1 MKKVKSKITNKKAQ
15 KTKELKN
22 TLKSITKSEDFKNIK
37 SLISTINDSEIK
49 TNQQRRESIAKIYLH
64 CNDLFE
70 ESNLD
75 KGRRA
80 YLLLLFPKVK
90 DDDEQNRINQ
100 RYRNKYN
107 RALRLLDEQ
116 KIPKKFKAL
125 VTKIEEIGLQSLFN
139 GKINHGHK
147 EAGKTS
153 LNSSIGRLLKN
164 NTPNKLIRAILKNK
178 TSKKTESN
186 VIICCFDNKLFYTSK
201 TQLIKQLKK
210 ESSLKELKNSKN

>member
-22 TLKSITKSEDFKNIK
+22 TLKSITKSKDFKNIK
-37 SLISTINDSEIK
+37 FLISTINDSEIQ

-64 CNDLFE
+64 CNDLFD

-75 KGRRA
+75 KGRKA

-116 KIPKKFKAL
+116 KAPKKFKAL

-139 GKINHGHK
+139 GKINHVRK
-147 EAGKTS
+147 KVNNAN
-153 LNSSIGRLLKN
+153 LNDSIESLLKN
-164 NTPNKLIRAILKNK
+164 NTPNKVIRAILKIKHPKNLK
-178 TSKKTESN
+178 ATLSSAVLTMNFFTHLKLTLSN
-186 VIICCFDNKLFYTSK
+186 S
-201 TQLIKQLKK
+201 
-210 ESSLKELKNSKN
+210 

>member
-100 RYRNKYN
+100 CYRNKYN

-147 EAGKTS
+147 EAGKAS

>member
-22 TLKSITKSEDFKNIK
+22 TLKCITKSEDFKNIK

-147 EAGKTS
+147 EAGKAS

>member
-80 YLLLLFPKVK
+80 FLPHFHV
-90 DDDEQNRINQ
+90 
-100 RYRNKYN
+100 
-107 RALRLLDEQ
+107 
-116 KIPKKFKAL
+116 
-125 VTKIEEIGLQSLFN
+125 
-139 GKINHGHK
+139 
-147 EAGKTS
+147 
-153 LNSSIGRLLKN
+153 
-164 NTPNKLIRAILKNK
+164 LICGEN
-178 TSKKTESN
+178 KKTLEQFFTKYFPSN
-186 VIICCFDNKLFYTSK
+186 YEFMLNKDTSPINII
-201 TQLIKQLKK
+201 
-210 ESSLKELKNSKN
+210 KNILLTT

>member
-1 MKKVKSKITNKKAQ
+1 MKKTLNKKTQ

-22 TLKSITKSEDFKNIK
+22 TLESITKSEDFKNIK
-37 SLISTINDSEIK
+37 FLISTINDSEIQ
-49 TNQQRRESIAKIYLH
+49 TNQRRRKSIAKIYLH
-64 CNDLFE
+64 CNDLFD

-75 KGRRA
+75 KGRKA

-90 DDDEQNRINQ
+90 GDDEQNRINQ

-116 KIPKKFKAL
+116 KAPKKFNAL

-139 GKINHGHK
+139 GKINHGRK
-147 EAGKTS
+147 EAGKVS

-178 TSKKTESN
+178 TSKKTKSN
-186 VIICCFDNKLFYTSK
+186 VIICCFDNEIFYTSK
-201 TQLIKQLKK
+201 AQLIKQLKK
-210 ESSLKELKNSKN
+210 ESSLKTLDNTKN